1 MNACAIAFV
10 SQIIRDIQ
18 LMVLVAGL
26 ILVDIVVLTAWQLTD
41 PVRCSRSV
49 SAAVKVK
56 VNCEPLGLTSKIC
69 TAIFL
74 IILFLFFIKVMERD
88 VSYSLL
94 QLDTCSSLYSDLWLI
109 IIGVQKV
116 TIICC

>member
-1 MNACAIAFV
+1 MI
-10 SQIIRDIQ
+10 
-18 LMVLVAGL
+18 LVAVL
-26 ILVDIVVLTAWQLTD
+26 ILLDIVVLTAWHLTD

-56 VNCEPLGLTSKIC
+56 VNFEPLGLTRKIC
-69 TAIFL
+69 TATFL
-74 IILFLFFIKVMERD
+74 TFLFPIEVMERD

-116 TIICC
+116 TIVCC